1 MELALIT
8 AKQVIVLF
16 FLILTG
22 IVVVKT
28 GILQLENKKIL
39 SNLLVQLVVPAMILN
54 SYMMEFDPEIVGNL
68 GKALGY
74 STLFLLVGIVIT
86 FLITA
91 LLPGTGGNLPIL
103 RFGTMF
109 SNAAYMG
116 FPLIQAIFGEEG
128 LMYAS
133 VYVTMFNILLWTIG
147 YAVVSGQPDIK
158 KVAKS
163 VLTNPV
169 LYAVVLGLVIY
180 LCRIPVPSVIQLPL
194 SYIGNMNTPMSMLLT
209 GMLIAGVTDWRK
221 LFNRQNGLALL
232 LRMVVTPACCLGLCY
247 LFSLHGIVV
256 AVALLL
262 EACPCAAIT
271 SVFAVQF
278 GHDEDL
284 AAGMVVCSTVISIVT
299 LPVMAFLLPVV

>member
-28 GILQLENKKIL
+28 GVLQLENKRIL
-39 SNLLVQLVVPAMILN
+39 SNLLVQLVVPAMVLN
-54 SYMMEFDPEIVGNL
+54 SYMMEFDPKIVGNL

-91 LLPGTGGNLPIL
+91 LIPGIGRNLAIL

-116 FPLIQAIFGEEG
+116 FPLIQAIFGDEG

-133 VYVTMFNILLWTIG
+133 VYVTVFNILLWTIG
-147 YAVVSGQPDIK
+147 YAVVSGQPDMK
-158 KVAKS
+158 KVAKA

-180 LCRIPVPSVIQLPL
+180 LCRIPVPSVIQSPL
-194 SYIGNMNTPMSMLLT
+194 AYIGNMNTPISMLIT
-209 GMLIAGVTDWRK
+209 GMLSGTVLLIFSARNRSGSGSFAGGMSLCGNYFRV
-221 LFNRQNGLALL
+221 
-232 LRMVVTPACCLGLCY
+232 CC
-247 LFSLHGIVV
+247 
-256 AVALLL
+256 
-262 EACPCAAIT
+262 
-271 SVFAVQF
+271 AVQ
-278 GHDEDL
+278 
-284 AAGMVVCSTVISIVT
+284 T
-299 LPVMAFLLPVV
+299 

>member
-28 GILQLENKKIL
+28 GVLQLESKKML
-39 SNLLVQLVVPAMILN
+39 SNLLVQLVVPAMVLN
-54 SYMMEFDPEIVGNL
+54 SYMMEFDPKIVGNL

-74 STLFLLVGIVIT
+74 STLFLMLGIVIT
-86 FLITA
+86 FIITA
-91 LLPGTGGNLPIL
+91 LIPGIGRNLPIL

-116 FPLIQAIFGEEG
+116 FPLIQAIFGDEG

-133 VYVTMFNILLWTIG
+133 VYVTVFNVLLWTIG
-147 YAVVSGQPDIK
+147 YAVVSGQPDMK
-158 KVAKS
+158 KVAK
-163 VLTNPV
+163 VVMTNPV

-180 LCRIPVPSVIQLPL
+180 LGRIPVPSVIQSPL
-194 SYIGNMNTPMSMLLT
+194 AYIGNMNTPISMLIT
-209 GMLIAGVTDWRK
+209 GMLIAGVTDWKK
-221 LFNRQNGLALL
+221 LFNRQNGLALF

-284 AAGMVVCSTVISIVT
+284 AAGMVVCSTVLSIIT
-299 LPVMAFLLPVV
+299 LPVMAFLLPGV